1 MGGYGA
7 VRAALE
13 LGAHKA
19 LAFAPQ
25 TTLDVSARAAA
36 GLPSSTFDTLLEGL
50 AAFARVG
57 CVELRG
63 LDAVVEG
70 LPPGQAT
77 DLELHV
83 GSCDQGDVHEAE
95 RLKAAVDAHR
105 ERGELGGVASRLT
118 CRVVVHPGADHNLV
132 VGLRDRGELHRLLE
146 ALVAGEED
154 GAKSKLDM
162 ARPDRIPEH
171 FDGFQDCPDF

>member
-19 LAFAPQ
+19 LAFAPR

-95 RLKAAVDAHR
+95 RLKW
-105 ERGELGGVASRLT
+105 ERRQQELQESKRFALLQRRITFVT
-118 CRVVVHPGADHNLV
+118 
-132 VGLRDRGELHRLLE
+132 RGNET
-146 ALVAGEED
+146 GT
-154 GAKSKLDM
+154 S
-162 ARPDRIPEH
+162 I
-171 FDGFQDCPDF
+171 FN